1 MFAVPFDEIAL
12 IVGRTPDATRQ
23 LASRARRRVRGVEPG
38 NVVDRARQ
46 RRIVDAFLNAA
57 RAGEFDALL
66 ALLDPDVVLR
76 ADDAAMRTGAPGDVV
91 GAPAVA
97 GTFSGRAQAA
107 RLALVDGVAALVW
120 SRGGAPQV
128 VFAFTIA
135 GDAVVAIDMVADPD
149 HLSAMEIELVAG

>member
-1 MFAVPFDEIAL
+1 M
-12 IVGRTPDATRQ
+12 
-23 LASRARRRVRGVEPG
+23 EPG
-38 NVVDRARQ
+38 NIVDRARQ

-76 ADDAAMRTGAPGDVV
+76 ADDAAMKTGAPGDVV

-107 RLALVDGVAALVW
+107 RLRWSTASRRWCW

-149 HLSAMEIELVAG
+149 HLAAMEIELVAG